1 MLAGWPVLVE
11 PALDAVVVTVEP
23 VTVPVGSPPFF
34 VGDRNCFLAATT
46 AESVCALCR
55 TSFARLFKALSAEQD
70 VLSLLHSLPVGSVW
84 FRSEELRVGKDCVR
98 RCRYGWSQY

>member
-46 AESVCALCR
+46 AESVCALFR

-84 FRSEELRVGKDCVR
+84 FTGSFSSYEHTSDLQSIIRTPYS
-98 RCRYGWSQY
+98 